1 MTSTEQKIII
11 EQPKSI
17 LKHPSNPE
25 DPNSPFSNQCL
36 CEKYCTKSCRS
47 DNPKKENCYTTFGE
61 WCDFYVYC
69 NNNKRED
76 PLCYSILCFPIVF
89 PIKVFLCLPCTCYNE
104 CRNCCNKTEKKNYLC

>member
-1 MTSTEQKIII
+1 MTSTEPTFIT

-36 CEKYCTKSCRS
+36 CEKCLFSKCKHQEH
-47 DNPKKENCYTTFGE
+47 DNCYPSLYE

-69 NNNKRED
+69 SGPGSED
-76 PLCYSILCFPIVF
+76 PCCYSMMCFPIVF
-89 PIKVFLCLPCTCYNE
+89 PMKVIVCLPCTCYNE
-104 CRNCCNKTEKKNYLC
+104 FRNCCNKTDKKNYMC